1 MSSDQDLRPRF
12 SVVIPAHD
20 EEAVIGRCLAF
31 SRILDPG
38 EAEIVVVANGCTDA
52 TAERARGFPGVR
64 VLEHTQPSKTAA
76 LNAGDA
82 ACTAYPR
89 VYLDGDIVVSAAAL
103 RSLATRLH
111 GPAPLIAAPRME
123 VALTGRPW
131 AVRSFY
137 RAFQSLPYADNA
149 LVGLGVYAIS
159 ETGRARFGE
168 FPDVVADDLFVS
180 RHFADDERVV
190 VGEHTFTVQAPRDLR
205 SLIRVRTRVAAGNA
219 RLTHGAGAGVKPEA
233 DLSSSTGNTAQALIT
248 LCLQHPGSTRDALT
262 YVLVTALARWGAR
275 RSPTGVWLTDT
286 STR

>member
-1 MSSDQDLRPRF
+1 MSSDPEDRPAF
-12 SVVIPAHD
+12 SIVIPAHD
-20 EEAVIGRCLAF
+20 EETVIGRCLAF
-31 SRILDPG
+31 ARLLRPG

-52 TAERARGFPGVR
+52 TADRARAFPGVR
-64 VLEHTQPSKTAA
+64 VLEQSEPSKTAA

-82 ACTAYPR
+82 ACSVYPR

-103 RSLATRLH
+103 RSLADRLG

-123 VALTGRPW
+123 VSLTGRPW

-137 RAFQSLPYADNA
+137 RAFQSLPYAGNA
-149 LVGLGVYAIS
+149 LVGLGVYAMS
-159 ETGRARFGE
+159 ATGRARFGA

-180 RHFADDERVV
+180 RHFADAERLVLAD
-190 VGEHTFTVQAPRDLR
+190 HTFTVEAPHDLR

-219 RLTHGAGAGVKPEA
+219 GLTHGVGAGVKPEA
-233 DLSSSTGNTAQALIT
+233 DLSSSGGHTAQALIT

-275 RSPTGVWLTDT
+275 RPPTGVWLTDT